1 MASRARGPCRLTY
14 VIFKGKNRMK
24 PFTNEKKM
32 LVLSGLALAAS
43 MLAPQAAFAQDKGF
57 YIGLGVGQSD
67 AKEACTELGGV
78 GFSGSCDD
86 TSTGKKI
93 FLGYQ
98 FNPNF
103 ALEGGYV
110 DLGKFKANG
119 AVLGIPVS
127 AYAKAK
133 TWQLVAVG
141 TLPLANNFSVFGK
154 AGFHNWDADAGVT
167 ALGLTSTT
175 SDKGIDFTFG
185 LGAGYDITKNLGLRL
200 EWERFRHVGEDDT
213 TGKSNVDL
221 LSVGLRYRF

>member
-1 MASRARGPCRLTY
+1 
-14 VIFKGKNRMK
+14 MK
-24 PFTNEKKM
+24 LKAKTSL
-32 LVLSGLALAAS
+32 LVTGLALATGL
-43 MLAPQAAFAQDKGF
+43 LAPHAALAQDKGF
-57 YIGLGVGQSD
+57 YIGLGAGQSD
-67 AKEACTELGGV
+67 AKDACSELGGV

-98 FNPNF
+98 FTQNF
-103 ALEGGYV
+103 AVEGGYV
-110 DLGKFKANG
+110 DLGKFKASG
-119 AVLGIPVS
+119 TVLGVPVS

-141 TLPLANNFSVFGK
+141 TLPLANNFSLFGK
-154 AGFHNWDADAGVT
+154 AGLHNWDADAGVT

-175 SDKGIDFTFG
+175 SDKGIDLTFG
-185 LGAGYDITKNLGLRL
+185 VGAGYEITKNLGLRL

-213 TGKSNVDL
+213 TGKSDVDL